1 MRLRFNAK
9 KNSDLLPSVR
19 EIVVLLTGMVMYG
32 HRRAENRFHV
42 IDLDPYGSPTPFLDA
57 AVQSVADGGEA
68 TFGVLNYLI
77 EIVVKA

>member
-1 MRLRFNAK
+1 
-9 KNSDLLPSVR
+9 
-19 EIVVLLTGMVMYG
+19 MYG

-68 TFGVLNYLI
+68 PFRVPGTSV
-77 EIVVKA
+77 ADPDP